1 MSTTVPTTP
10 SAVLPVANDPCW
22 CGSGRKYKRC
32 HKQLDGRVVPHAV
45 SPRRE
50 VPAHIVRPP
59 YAETGKVQ
67 RWQESAVKT
76 PEIIEKMRVAG
87 KMGAEVLK
95 LAGEFVR
102 PGITTDEI
110 DIYVH
115 NLCIERNSY
124 PSPFGSDIRRSCPL
138 PQHPQTDPAAQEE
151 FKKNLASASRRSRRT
166 IPTDGCKSFTKT
178 KRGSA
183 SKVR

>member
-1 MSTTVPTTP
+1 M
-10 SAVLPVANDPCW
+10 
-22 CGSGRKYKRC
+22 
-32 HKQLDGRVVPHAV
+32 
-45 SPRRE
+45 
-50 VPAHIVRPP
+50 PAHIVRPP

-87 KMGAEVLK
+87 KMSAEVLK

-151 FKKNLASASRRSRRT
+151 FKKKLASASRRSRRT